1 MQSGRR
7 RAMPDVD
14 DFEVCSSTDD
24 DAPFGDAGQSPG
36 AIGQGSHGAE
46 GCDGGEPSRRGS
58 GSPSTSRSVLSA
70 PEGRSPKK
78 AIDWRRYEIHYF
90 GLPPAGR
97 DRAVGA
103 A

>member
-46 GCDGGEPSRRGS
+46 GCDGGEPSRRSS
-58 GSPSTSRSVLSA
+58 GSSSMSRR
-70 PEGRSPKK
+70 GRSPKK
-78 AIDWRRYEIHYF
+78 AIDWRRYDIHYF
-90 GLPPAGR
+90 GFPHDG
-97 DRAVGA
+97 
-103 A
+103 